1 METLSTE
8 VDIMALVWGAICS
21 DCQILAVENCPHCS
35 QDFCEKHSAQHSCD
49 GLNSR
54 DFAVAG

>member
-1 METLSTE
+1 
-8 VDIMALVWGAICS
+8 MALVWGAICS

-35 QDFCEKHSAQHSCD
+35 QDFCEKHSALHSCD